1 MSERRLSSSHLE
13 NIKRLIEQ
21 YKTLFRFIFGFIFG
35 MILLIISTI
44 FCPICLLPM
53 LISLLLFVSGFLL
66 NEISLV
72 TLGFIL
78 CFSIPFIYKLYL
90 RFFRKQKVSHRFS
103 SLTLTQLLFGAFFFL
118 VGYMKTYMLLVFWGF
133 LEIFA
138 IVGVHRLKIR
148 KKPRLARAV
157 VFFLTAIGVSAVLL
171 DSLNISF

>member
-1 MSERRLSSSHLE
+1 MEELEMSKPFKEPNVIYVGRKPPMNGKS
-13 NIKRLIEQ
+13 NP
-21 YKTLFRFIFGFIFG
+21 GFFQARNA
-35 MILLIISTI
+35 MS
-44 FCPICLLPM
+44 P
-53 LISLLLFVSGFLL
+53 
-66 NEISLV
+66 
-72 TLGFIL
+72 
-78 CFSIPFIYKLYL
+78 
-90 RFFRKQKVSHRFS
+90 
-103 SLTLTQLLFGAFFFL
+103 GAFFFL